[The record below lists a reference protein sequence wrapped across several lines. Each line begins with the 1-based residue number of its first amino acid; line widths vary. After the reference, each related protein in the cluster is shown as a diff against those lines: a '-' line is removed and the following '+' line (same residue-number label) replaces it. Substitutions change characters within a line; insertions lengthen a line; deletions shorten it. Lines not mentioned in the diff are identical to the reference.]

1 MRPAVIGIALGIG
14 LAVLA
19 GAAGARQFDPR
30 AHRVFA
36 GAPSEVLVLGTTHL
50 SGLPDSFA
58 PAQLDPLLD
67 RLAKWKPAF
76 ITIEALSGPQC
87 EYLRRY
93 AALHPGAAETY
104 CFDPAPAQ
112 KALGMDMAA
121 ATIAA
126 EQALAAWPASP
137 SPAQRRHLAALFL
150 AGGDRASALVQWLR
164 LDPAER
170 RAGDGLDDALAAELD
185 KTRTRRNENY
195 LIAAALAA
203 RLGLERVYPVDD
215 HTADD
220 ESGDD
225 PAFGKA
231 IEAVWKNPAVAAL
244 HARETALEARIAEP
258 GGMLALYRYLN
269 SPEAAEVAFG
279 SDFGAA
285 LVEPSPQH
293 FGRRYVG
300 WWETRNLRMVANI
313 RSILARHPGGRAL
326 AVVGVSHKGYFEA
339 YLGMMHDVKLGDAAA
354 VLR

>member
-1 MRPAVIGIALGIG
+1 MRPAIIGVALGIG
-14 LAVLA
+14 LAVSA
-19 GAAGARQFDPR
+19 GAAQARQFDPR
-30 AHRVFA
+30 AHRAFA

-50 SGLPDSFA
+50 SGLPASFA

-67 RLAKWKPAF
+67 RLARWKPAF

-93 AALHPGAAETY
+93 APLHPGAAETY
-104 CFDPAPAQ
+104 CSDPSSAQ

-121 ATIAA
+121 ATVAA
-126 EQALAAWPASP
+126 EQALASWPASP

-164 LDPAER
+164 LDPVER
-170 RAGDGLDDALAAELD
+170 RPGDGLDEALAAELD
-185 KTRTRRNENY
+185 KTRTKHNENY
-195 LIAAALAA
+195 LIAATLAA

-220 ESGDD
+220 DSGDD
-225 PAFGKA
+225 PAFEKT
-231 IEAVWKNPAVAAL
+231 IEAVWKNAAVD
-244 HARETALEARIAEP
+244 ARRAHETTLEGRIAEP

-269 SPEAAEVAFG
+269 SPEVAEVAFR

-285 LVEPSPQH
+285 LVESSPQH

-313 RSILARHPGGRAL
+313 RRIFARYPGSRAL
-326 AVVGVSHKGYFEA
+326 AIVGASHKGYFEA
-339 YLGMMHDVKLGDAAA
+339 YLGMMHDMKLADAGA